1 MTDSIAQAKEELIQ
15 RFIAAY
21 RELDRFDYYSQQISY
36 YKYASIFSY
45 VLDKYENG
53 TITAGGKEYDSPP
66 GDNDSY
72 GKYGFNEHGFLTT
85 SEIFGR
91 DGLSHKGFFVHE
103 EDLIEYVEFDIASGT
118 VSCVQRIVL
127 KDGKKVLYQ
136 YCSTNG
142 RSGFNI
148 FDGLEHTVEEVIR
161 AGFDDGHSAI
171 CTIEEYEYKGEFIN
185 KAYGLQIMP
194 GGGTQTFEDA
204 YTYADDRLVKIKSY
218 YENGYTNVKY
228 IAPSGKSLKT
238 ISDELAAGLANYIID
253 DLLAQNI
260 TGPLFSVELS
270 YQYCYNYWPHTV
282 IISEQEKEQAII
294 ANEDQL
300 FVRAELIYAAIGRP
314 AALEELYT
322 EFYQNIEEAEDW
334 EAGRTMLKEMAK
346 HMTSSKLDGKIPV
359 SDDFITFPIEWV
371 MDMDNVESILLQCGA
386 SEENIAKWKSYG
398 WV

>member
-21 RELDRFDYYSQQISY
+21 RELDRFDYYNQQTSY
-36 YKYASIFSY
+36 YKYANTFSY
-45 VLDKYENG
+45 VLDKYDNG
-53 TITAGGKEYDSPP
+53 TIAAGSKEYDSPP
-66 GDNDSY
+66 GDKDHY
-72 GKYGFNEHGFLTT
+72 GKYGFNEQGFLTT
-85 SEIFGR
+85 AEIFIRGNL
-91 DGLSHKGFFVHE
+91 GYKGFFVKQD
-103 EDLIEYVEFDIASGT
+103 DLVEYIEYNIVAGA
-118 VSCVQRIVL
+118 VSCIQRIVL

-136 YCSTNG
+136 NCNTNG
-142 RSGFNI
+142 RRGFNI
-148 FDGLEHTVEEVIR
+148 HDGLEHTIEEAVR
-161 AGFDDGHSAI
+161 AGFDNGHSAI
-171 CTIEEYEYKGEFIN
+171 CTIEEYEYDGDLIN
-185 KAYGLQIMP
+185 RAYGVHIMP
-194 GGGTQTFEDA
+194 GAGAWTFEDV
-204 YTYADDRLVKIKSY
+204 YTYANDKLAQIKSY
-218 YENGYTNVKY
+218 YDNGNTNIKY
-228 IAPSGKSLKT
+228 MAPSGKSLKM

-300 FVRAELIYAAIGRP
+300 FVRTELIYAVIGRP

-386 SEENIAKWKSYG
+386 AEENIAKWKSYG

>member
-21 RELDRFDYYSQQISY
+21 RELDRFDYYNQQTSY
-36 YKYASIFSY
+36 YKYANTFSY
-45 VLDKYENG
+45 VLDKYDNG
-53 TITAGGKEYDSPP
+53 IIAAGSKEYDSPP
-66 GDNDSY
+66 GDKDHY
-72 GKYGFNEHGFLTT
+72 GKYGFNEQGFLTT
-85 SEIFGR
+85 AEIFIRGNL
-91 DGLSHKGFFVHE
+91 GYKGFFIKQD
-103 EDLIEYVEFDIASGT
+103 DLVEYIEYNIAAGA
-118 VSCVQRIVL
+118 VSCIQRIVL

-136 YCSTNG
+136 NCNTNG
-142 RSGFNI
+142 RGGFNI
-148 FDGLEHTVEEVIR
+148 YDGLEHTVEEAVR
-161 AGFDDGHSAI
+161 AGFDNGHSAI
-171 CTIEEYEYKGEFIN
+171 CTIEEYEYDGDLIN
-185 KAYGLQIMP
+185 RAYGLHIMP
-194 GGGTQTFEDA
+194 GAGAWTFEDV
-204 YTYADDRLVKIKSY
+204 YTYANDKLAQIKSY
-218 YENGYTNVKY
+218 YDNGNTNIKY
-228 IAPSGKSLKT
+228 MAPSGKSLKT

-300 FVRAELIYAAIGRP
+300 FVRAELIYAVIGRP